1 MQICLSLVLY
11 GFHQTKAVANR
22 SLLPT
27 FIKCPLWYNEYS
39 QLSAIGRPVLLRK
52 NAIGGYP
59 DTHIYRVSK
68 KPIMDNRGVSL
79 TLFEWYLWYSE
90 YSQLSAIGR
99 PVLLRKNAI
108 GGYPD
113 TYTLNA
119 WVSRCVS
126 GLQYSA
132 IHVGCSREYVTE
144 DK

>member
-1 MQICLSLVLY
+1 
-11 GFHQTKAVANR
+11 
-22 SLLPT
+22 
-27 FIKCPLWYNEYS
+27 
-39 QLSAIGRPVLLRK
+39 
-52 NAIGGYP
+52 
-59 DTHIYRVSK
+59 
-68 KPIMDNRGVSL
+68 MDNRGVSL

-113 TYTLNA
+113 MHTLNA

-126 GLQYSA
+126 AQLGLQYSA